1 MMLLAVF
8 PTFRL
13 TENPAVQL
21 LFFLLQESVFF
32 FQVGDTLRSK
42 ADGYCWLQGRA
53 PAGIN
58 FTWQETGG
66 FVWPV
71 FALKKAVPLCFQLI
85 LCTPVA
91 EAQQKCTATTE
102 NNFPFP
108 EQTSPLNQYFQ
119 QNLTKH

>member
-42 ADGYCWLQGRA
+42 AEGYCWLQGRA

-71 FALKKAVPLCFQLI
+71 FALKKAVPLCFATYPLY
-85 LCTPVA
+85 TSSRSTA
-91 EAQQKCTATTE
+91 EMHCYNRE
-102 NNFPFP
+102 
-108 EQTSPLNQYFQ
+108 
-119 QNLTKH
+119 